1 MKRNSNPS
9 LEDSNNVI
17 NKEKNHNKYPKITF
31 NLLEKSTRKDFDKKI
46 KQSMVSSNSKSK
58 NFPNKV
64 NSFLNNNN
72 NEQPKKSLK
81 KLSKA
86 NLSIDGV
93 PVAKSSLNIKNN
105 LVTKTFI
112 TNAKIAKTKS
122 HYESNNNHNPHKRS
136 KFEQTKNNFL
146 KLITKTN
153 EGNYERDH
161 SSSKYSLLYNNNKNN
176 AVEVYEGDDLDKLE
190 QKLKSKIIDMGKEAE
205 FMEFEIGPLDIS
217 INRFNIKKK
226 KKKIMS
232 KRTRDLERKKY
243 EKNKKFIKTALNQK
257 HMFSQLSSSNSNN
270 LNSENILMER
280 SNQYLEDS
288 KTNLIEKKK
297 TSSNMNFSSKVKFS
311 SSYKKSKFKLV
322 IQNK

>member
-1 MKRNSNPS
+1 M
-9 LEDSNNVI
+9 
-17 NKEKNHNKYPKITF
+17 
-31 NLLEKSTRKDFDKKI
+31 
-46 KQSMVSSNSKSK
+46 
-58 NFPNKV
+58 
-64 NSFLNNNN
+64 
-72 NEQPKKSLK
+72 
-81 KLSKA
+81 
-86 NLSIDGV
+86 
-93 PVAKSSLNIKNN
+93 
-105 LVTKTFI
+105 
-112 TNAKIAKTKS
+112 
-122 HYESNNNHNPHKRS
+122 
-136 KFEQTKNNFL
+136 

-288 KTNLIEKKK
+288 KTNLIEKKR
-297 TSSNMNFSSKVKFS
+297 SKKE
-311 SSYKKSKFKLV
+311 
-322 IQNK
+322 NN